1 MKCKLFRTKKEA
13 FNQLKIGN
21 REHLFEFDDLVCFYA
36 TVLNAWRGEYSEG
49 KIDYLRYLM
58 DWTRL
63 SGAEIEEIMQDIF
76 TYVDMTE
83 TVMDSTLVVVNWK
96 DLIEC
101 RMKLAHLMSALCY
114 CVNHR
119 YCFDASAF
127 NKAFDRVFLLKK

>member
-1 MKCKLFRTKKEA
+1 MKTVY
-13 FNQLKIGN
+13 NQLRLGN
-21 REHLFEFDDLVCFYA
+21 RKGVFGFDDLVCFYA
-36 TVLNAWRGEYSEG
+36 TVLNTWRGEYSEG

-63 SGAEIEEIMQDIF
+63 SGAEIDEIMQDIF